1 MLIYGIS
8 KLIDN
13 LKEKVVEFGNE
24 EIDKLNLKKTYNL
37 ISNFYVRWSR
47 RNDEL
52 FYLSK
57 MANK

>member
-8 KLIDN
+8 KLSDN

-37 ISNFYVRWSR
+37 ISNFYGRWLEEMMSYFI
-47 RNDEL
+47 L
-52 FYLSK
+52 KF
-57 MANK
+57 